1 MKAAAHLNMT
11 PEETSIRRR
20 ELLQSLEPFAQMLTH
35 IYKFM
40 PHPGF
45 KITDAGFEPL
55 PPKPEW
61 QDQIDKVINMR
72 NEHIKVN
79 FPEFYTEKD

>member
-11 PEETSIRRR
+11 PEEKSIRRK

-35 IYKFM
+35 IYTIM

-45 KITDAGFEPL
+45 KITEAGFEPL
-55 PPKPEW
+55 PPSHEW
-61 QDQIDKVINMR
+61 QEQ
-72 NEHIKVN
+72 
-79 FPEFYTEKD
+79 T